1 MKKFLITL
9 SILLS
14 WFHKGTLAQN
24 ISCADF
30 SIVAINPS
38 PGVAGEYMISILFAA
53 SSNSFVSYPY
63 VSALLDS
70 HGDTLAK
77 GQLNY
82 FGQIGGTTQDYPVS
96 LTAGMIG
103 ATFTAIFIQNNDTC
117 LLSFPSASAIADVNT
132 KKGLISIGPNPISNH
147 INIVVDD
154 NFIGEGYQV
163 TNSLGQ
169 VVMNGKIHS
178 KSTKIELGQVARGM
192 YLFSIGGDKK
202 NTFKIVKE

>member
-1 MKKFLITL
+1 MKKLLIIL
-9 SILLS
+9 SIFATCFPKDS
-14 WFHKGTLAQN
+14 WAQN

-30 SIVAINPS
+30 SIVGITPS
-38 PGVAGEYMISILFAA
+38 PGVVGEYMISILFAA
-53 SSNSFVSYPY
+53 SSNSFVNYPY

-117 LLSFPSASAIADVNT
+117 LLSFPSASAIADVKT
-132 KKGLISIGPNPISNH
+132 KKGLISIGPNPISYH
-147 INIVVDD
+147 INIDVDD
-154 NFIGEGYQV
+154 DFMGEGYQV
-163 TNSLGQ
+163 TNTMGQ
-169 VVMNGKIHS
+169 VVMNGKIYS
-178 KSTKIELGQVARGM
+178 KSTKIELGQVASGM
-192 YLFSIGGDKK
+192 YVFSIGGDKR

>member
-14 WFHKGTLAQN
+14 WFYKGTLAQN

-53 SSNSFVSYPY
+53 SSNSFVNYPY

-96 LTAGMIG
+96 VTAGMIG

-117 LLSFPSASAIADVNT
+117 LLSFPSASAIADVKT

-147 INIVVDD
+147 ITIDVDD
-154 NFIGEGYQV
+154 DFMGEGYQV
-163 TNSLGQ
+163 TNTMGQ
-169 VVMNGKIHS
+169 VVMNGKIYS

-192 YLFSIGGDKK
+192 YLFSIGGDKR
-202 NTFKIVKE
+202 NIFKIVKE